1 MFAALVLLLGGVR
14 AYVGQASNWGAGKD
28 DIRIPGNLG
37 IRVKDIKDDIDYV
50 VPPPNWGPGNDI
62 SIKDDIGVPGNI
74 GVMDVKV
81 DIDNMAPNAPMDPPQ
96 NWGPDSLVKDEIM
109 PNIPRGFNLGDDIVP
124 DKPGVSPSPATSDM
138 MAECR
143 CRATRKCLD
152 CEDLKQCPGGEN
164 SPSNATVFG
173 GPGQC
178 KTPCRWSTAEGFSFC
193 DTLQL
198 FWREERWNDW
208 DLCSLCDGEGKMV
221 TPHGDECSEEEAG
234 KCTRRWNDFEVDGPR
249 CRNTE
254 GNLQWCST
262 CHSDH
267 PDTSAEDCSTYKLG
281 TAVGG
286 DYGLWQNPEA

>member
-1 MFAALVLLLGGVR
+1 MFAALVLLLGEVR
-14 AYVGQASNWGAGKD
+14 AIVAQYPNWG
-28 DIRIPGNLG
+28 PGNLG
-37 IRVKDIKDDIDYV
+37 NDIVTPKAPWGPGNDIKDDIDYV

-81 DIDNMAPNAPMDPPQ
+81 DIDGVAPMDPPP
-96 NWGPDSLVKDEIM
+96 NWGPDSLVKDDIM

-138 MAECR
+138 MAECP